1 MGFYAIGIAITVAL
15 GGGMGWGMSK
25 ITEHNI
31 IASLILIAVGIVVFC
46 VCAMQINAER
56 YTDDWG
62 GVVALIFFT
71 VIWMV
76 ASIIAGVVA
85 NYL

>member
-25 ITEHNI
+25 ITEHNV
-31 IASLILIAVGIVVFC
+31 IATLILIVVGIAVFC
-46 VCAMQINAER
+46 VCGKSINENGS
-56 YTDDWG
+56 DGDWG
-62 GVVALIFFT
+62 SAVFLVFFT
-71 VIWMV
+71 VIWIV
-76 ASIIAGVVA
+76 ASVIAGVVA